1 MIDLHSHIL
10 PGLDDGSRT
19 LETSLGMAQSA
30 VEDGITVIAATPHVR
45 DDYPT
50 EPEEMEQKVVEVA
63 AAIAEAGIPLTV
75 LTGGEV
81 AFEWLPGLDDDAL
94 RRFGLG
100 GNPGYLLLELPVVG
114 WPLGLEDT
122 LVELRLRGSRSC
134 SPIRSA
140 APRCASSRS
149 GSGHWSMPERSFRS
163 QRPRSTAASGR
174 ETGRRLSASWSSSLA
189 HMIASDA
196 HAPTVRQIGMS
207 EAAGV
212 IGDPDL
218 ARWLTQDVPA
228 AIVGRTALPERP
240 DRPEGPEASW
250 FRRFFRR

>member
-10 PGLDDGSRT
+10 PGLDDGARSI
-19 LETSLGMAQSA
+19 EISLGMAESA

-50 EPEEMEQKVVEVA
+50 EPAEMEEMLAELT
-63 AAIAEAGIPLTV
+63 AAIAQAGIPLEV
-75 LTGGEV
+75 LPGGEV
-81 AFEWLPGLDDDAL
+81 AFEWLPRLDDEAL

-100 GNPGYLLLELPVVG
+100 GNPSCLLLELPVAG
-114 WPLGLEDT
+114 WPFGLEQVLFD
-122 LVELRLRGSRSC
+122 LRLRGFTVVL
-134 SPIRSA
+134 A
-140 APRCASSRS
+140 
-149 GSGHWSMPERSFRS
+149 HPERCPEVRE
-163 QRPRSTAASGR
+163 QPERLRPLVDAGTLVQVTAASIDGR
-174 ETGRRLSASWSSSLA
+174 LGTRNRQTGLRLVELGLA

-212 IGDPDL
+212 VGDPAL

-228 AIVGRTALPERP
+228 AIVAGAAVPERP
-240 DRPEGPEASW
+240 TTRSSS
-250 FRRFFRR
+250 RFGRLFGR

>member
-19 LETSLGMAQSA
+19 LETSVGMAQSA

-50 EPEEMEQKVVEVA
+50 EPAEMEQKVAEVT

-81 AFEWLPGLDDDAL
+81 AFESLPGLDDDTL

-100 GNPGYLLLELPVVG
+100 GNPGYLLLELPLAG

-122 LVELRLRGSRSC
+122 LYDLRLRGFTVVL
-134 SPIRSA
+134 A
-140 APRCASSRS
+140 
-149 GSGHWSMPERSFRS
+149 HPERCPEVRE
-163 QRPRSTAASGR
+163 QPERLRPLVDAGTLAQVTAASIDGR
-174 ETGRRLSASWSSSLA
+174 LGTRNRQTGLRLIELGLA

-212 IGDPDL
+212 VDDPDL
-218 ARWLTQDVPA
+218 ATWLTQGVPG
-228 AIVGRTALPERP
+228 AIVAGAALPERP
-240 DRPEGPEASW
+240 AGSRR
-250 FRRFFRR
+250 RRFFRR